1 MDFSAALTPIN
12 ADVKAGFDIRNHPE
26 YADAFYELR
35 DLRNAIRAQ
44 ERRALSLEDLYALGS
59 EWKQVQTACVDILAT
74 QSKDVEVL
82 AWLAEATIRVDGFVG
97 LAEVFDVIDQT
108 LREYWGGIYPL
119 PDEEGISA
127 TLFPLT
133 GLNGDN
139 GEGTLVMPIRMASV
153 ITTPAGEMISGWDY
167 IKACDLAQLTD
178 DSKRQ
183 RKIDDGIKTI
193 DQLQQLMQGTDSA
206 QIKTTARAIDACKQ
220 NFASIDDFLQDQCG
234 YDSPPTSAIKN
245 VLSTAWDALAAIAR
259 IDTSILEDPKP
270 AEEEASELEDDSD
283 KPEVR
288 SSKSAQNT
296 VVQFRPEAYYPSS
309 REEELIMVSRLS
321 AFFRDTEQHSPLSY
335 QMERVERWGRMGLAE
350 LMDELL
356 DDDTTRH
363 QFFRL
368 IGLSKDSN

>member
-153 ITTPAGEMISGWDY
+153 ITTPAGEIISGWDY

-309 REEELIMVSRLS
+309 REEALIMVSRLS
-321 AFFRDTEQHSPLSY
+321 AFFRDTEPHSPLSY

>member
-309 REEELIMVSRLS
+309 REEALIMVSRLS
-321 AFFRDTEQHSPLSY
+321 AFFRDTEPHSPLSY

>member
-270 AEEEASELEDDSD
+270 AEEDASEPEDDSD

-309 REEELIMVSRLS
+309 REEALIMVSRLS
-321 AFFRDTEQHSPLSY
+321 AFFRDTEPHSPLSY

>member
-153 ITTPAGEMISGWDY
+153 ITAPAGEMISGWDY

-309 REEELIMVSRLS
+309 REEALIMVSRLS
-321 AFFRDTEQHSPLSY
+321 AFFRDTEPHSPLSY

>member
-1 MDFSAALTPIN
+1 MDFSEALTPIN

-309 REEELIMVSRLS
+309 REEALIMVSRLS
-321 AFFRDTEQHSPLSY
+321 AFFRDTEPHSPLSY

>member
-183 RKIDDGIKTI
+183 RKIYDGIKTI

-270 AEEEASELEDDSD
+270 AEEDASEPEDDSD

-309 REEELIMVSRLS
+309 REEALIMVSRLS
-321 AFFRDTEQHSPLSY
+321 AFFRDTEPHSPLSY

>member
-12 ADVKAGFDIRNHPE
+12 GDVKAGYDIRNHPE
-26 YADAFYELR
+26 LAEPFYELR

-44 ERRALSLEDLYALGS
+44 ERRALSLEDLYALSS
-59 EWKQVQTACVDILAT
+59 EWKQVQTACINILAT

-82 AWLAEATIRVDGFVG
+82 AWLAEATIRVDGFIG
-97 LAEVFDVIDQT
+97 LASVFSVIDQT
-108 LREYWGGIYPL
+108 LREYWGDIYPL

-153 ITTPAGEMISGWDY
+153 IDTPSGEMVSGWDY

-178 DSKRQ
+178 DNKRK
-183 RKIDDGIKTI
+183 RKVDEGIKSI
-193 DQLQQLMQGTDSA
+193 EQLQQLMHGTDKE
-206 QIKTTARAIDACKQ
+206 QIKATAKAIDLCKQ
-220 NFASIDDFLQDQCG
+220 KFASIDEFLQDQCG
-234 YDSPPTSAIKN
+234 FDSPPTSAIKN

-259 IDTSILEDPKP
+259 IDSSILEESKP
-270 AEEEASELEDDSD
+270 VVDEASELENDSD
-283 KPEVR
+283 EPEVR
-288 SSKSAQNT
+288 LSDSAQKT

-309 REEELIMVSRLS
+309 REEALIMVSRLS
-321 AFFRDTEQHSPLSY
+321 VFFRDTEPHSPLSY

-356 DDDTTRH
+356 DDETIRH

>member
-12 ADVKAGFDIRNHPE
+12 ADVKAGFDIRNHLE

-309 REEELIMVSRLS
+309 REEALIMVSRLS
-321 AFFRDTEQHSPLSY
+321 AFFRDTEPHSPLSY

>member
-59 EWKQVQTACVDILAT
+59 EWKQVQTACVDILVT

-167 IKACDLAQLTD
+167 IKACDLAKLTD

-193 DQLQQLMQGTDSA
+193 DQLQQLMQGTDSV

-309 REEELIMVSRLS
+309 REEALIMVSRLS
-321 AFFRDTEQHSPLSY
+321 AFFRDTEPHSPLSY

>member
-108 LREYWGGIYPL
+108 LRESWGGIYPL

-309 REEELIMVSRLS
+309 REEALIMVSRLS
-321 AFFRDTEQHSPLSY
+321 AFFRDTEPHSPLSY

>member
-97 LAEVFDVIDQT
+97 LAEVFEVIDQT

-309 REEELIMVSRLS
+309 REEALIMVSRLS
-321 AFFRDTEQHSPLSY
+321 AFFRDTEPHSPLSY

>member
-270 AEEEASELEDDSD
+270 AEEEASEPEEDSD

-309 REEELIMVSRLS
+309 REEALIMVSRLS
-321 AFFRDTEQHSPLSY
+321 AFFRDTEPHSPLSY

>member
-193 DQLQQLMQGTDSA
+193 DQLQHLMQGTDSA

-309 REEELIMVSRLS
+309 REEALIMVSRLS
-321 AFFRDTEQHSPLSY
+321 AFFRDTEPHSPLSY

>member
-206 QIKTTARAIDACKQ
+206 QIKTTARAIDSCKQ

-309 REEELIMVSRLS
+309 REEALIMVSRLS
-321 AFFRDTEQHSPLSY
+321 AFFRDTEPHSPLSY